1 MPLTP
6 TPIARTE
13 LTFIICARTPDVHDA
28 GTVARTLGS
37 LTMIG
42 DVNLF
47 FKGSPAEDDDEFEVE
62 VEIMIAGEYRLPVS
76 LARVKGR

>member
-1 MPLTP
+1 
-6 TPIARTE
+6 
-13 LTFIICARTPDVHDA
+13 
-28 GTVARTLGS
+28 
-37 LTMIG
+37 MIG